1 MDQPAS
7 PDAAPHAALADDEE
21 AALPEQDDPAPDE
34 SEPALGEDLAPD
46 EDADPDSPDINPD
59 DPNWLADY
67 QATNRRWR
75 HDGWTPDRQYA
86 FLLALAQTGCVVE
99 ACRAVGK
106 APASAYR
113 LRRESTSEHFR
124 RAWDAALD
132 HAVARLSDA
141 AIGRALNG
149 TTRPVFFKGEQ
160 IGERRYFDERLTMF
174 ILRYRD
180 PARYGKW
187 LDLMSIDQ
195 PGDGPTFIAEHFARR
210 AHEDALAWEL
220 RLPRRPGSTMPI
232 RFNGDAPERRT
243 PQPCGEPS
251 MDYEERDDPVGERA
265 DLNRPRTRPGRAD
278 SRGFDD
284 SGCDVP

>member
-7 PDAAPHAALADDEE
+7 PDAAPHPALDEDEHPDVGRAFDEE
-21 AALPEQDDPAPDE
+21 RD
-34 SEPALGEDLAPD
+34 SG
-46 EDADPDSPDINPD
+46 SPDFNPD
-59 DPNWLADY
+59 DPDWLADY
-67 QATNRRWR
+67 QATGRRWR

-86 FLLALAQTGCVVE
+86 FLLALAQSGCVVE

-113 LRRESTSEHFR
+113 LRRESKSDHFR

-132 HAVARLSDA
+132 HAVSRLSDA

-149 TTRPVFFKGEQ
+149 TARPVFFKGEQ

-187 LDLMSIDQ
+187 LDQMSIDQ
-195 PGDGPTFIAEHFARR
+195 PADGPTFIAEHYARR

-220 RLPRRPGSTMPI
+220 RLPRRPVSTMPI

-251 MDYEERDDPVGERA
+251 MDYEERDNRVDECADPDFSRNA
-265 DLNRPRTRPGRAD
+265 PDDAD
-278 SRGFDD
+278 SRGFDN
-284 SGCDVP
+284 SGRDVP